1 MDIMGLF
8 EIAQLAGVST
18 QAVWNWT
25 SRHDDFP
32 QPVAVLKCGP
42 IYAGPAVRAWLAA
55 HIR

>member
-32 QPVAVLKCGP
+32 RPVAVLKCGP